1 MPQMV
6 GTLLLPPPPRS
17 RVCQD
22 YCRECQAAFHR
33 HINVELHASY
43 LYLSMAFYFNLQEV
57 AMKHFPTFFLC
68 QCREAQEQIQTLM
81 RLQNQREGAS
91 AWAISRGLTV
101 AAEKAAGG
109 PGNPPC
115 KWRGW

>member
-57 AMKHFPTFFLC
+57 AMKHFPTFFLW
-68 QCREAQEQIQTLM
+68 QWREAQEQVQTLIQ
-81 RLQNQREGAS
+81 LQNQ
-91 AWAISRGLTV
+91 
-101 AAEKAAGG
+101 
-109 PGNPPC
+109 
-115 KWRGW
+115 